1 MEELRQRLQDFH
13 KNEGVSYKAIA
24 TVANIPLG
32 SLYQF
37 SGGYRNMKEEPAAAL
52 DKYLKDRNY

>member
-1 MEELRQRLQDFH
+1 MEELRKRLQDFH

-24 TVANIPLG
+24 AGANISLG

-37 SGGYRNMKEEPAAAL
+37 NGGYRNIKEEPAAAL

>member
-1 MEELRQRLQDFH
+1 MEDLRQRLQRFH
-13 KNEGVSYKAIA
+13 KEQGVSYKAIA
-24 TVANIPLG
+24 AGADISLG

-37 SGGYRNMKEEPAAAL
+37 NGGYRDMKEEPAAAL